1 MGTHVPKPKDIQ
13 RDWLVVDLDGAI
25 VGRAA
30 SQIASL
36 LRGKHKVTFTPH
48 MDVGDY
54 VICINAE
61 KVRFTGNKLDQQK
74 YNKFTGYL
82 GNLKT
87 RNAREMFE
95 KNPEGVITAAVK
107 RMLPRSP
114 LGRQTFAKLK
124 VYAGAEHPHGAQCPK
139 VHSLAHPTVGN
150 SAGN

>member
-1 MGTHVPKPKDIQ
+1 MGTHVPKPKDVQ
-13 RDWLVVDLDGAI
+13 RDWLLVDLDGVT

-54 VICINAE
+54 VVCINAE
-61 KVRFTGNKLDQQK
+61 KVKFTGAKLDQQE

-87 RNAREMFE
+87 RNAAEMLE
-95 KNPEGVITAAVK
+95 KNPEQIIMKAVQ

-124 VYAGAEHPHGAQCPK
+124 VYAGTEHPHAAQNPK
-139 VHSLAHPTVGN
+139 AHTLAHPTTSQG
-150 SAGN
+150 

>member
-1 MGTHVPKPKDIQ
+1 MGTHVPKPKDVQ
-13 RDWLVVDLDGAI
+13 RDWLLVDLDGVT

-54 VICINAE
+54 VVCINAE
-61 KVRFTGNKLDQQK
+61 KVKFTGNKLEQQN

-87 RNAREMFE
+87 RNAAEMLE
-95 KNPEGVITAAVK
+95 KNPEQIILKAVK

-124 VYAGAEHPHGAQCPK
+124 VYAGTEHPHTAQNPK
-139 VHSLAHPTVGN
+139 AHTLAHPTSSQG
-150 SAGN
+150 

>member
-1 MGTHVPKPKDIQ
+1 MGTHVPKPKDVQ
-13 RDWLVVDLDGAI
+13 RDWLLVDLDGVT

-54 VICINAE
+54 VVCINAE
-61 KVRFTGNKLDQQK
+61 KVKFTGNKLDQQK

-87 RNAREMFE
+87 RNAAEMLE
-95 KNPEGVITAAVK
+95 KNPEQIIMKAVK

-124 VYAGAEHPHGAQCPK
+124 VYAGTEHPHAAQNPK
-139 VHSLAHPTVGN
+139 AHTLAHPTTSQG
-150 SAGN
+150 